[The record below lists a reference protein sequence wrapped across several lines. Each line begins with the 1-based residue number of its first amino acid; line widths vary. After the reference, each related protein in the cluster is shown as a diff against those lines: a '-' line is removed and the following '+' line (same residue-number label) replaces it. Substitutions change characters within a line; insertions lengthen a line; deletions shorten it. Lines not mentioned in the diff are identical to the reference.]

1 MNIILIFLRSFILKT
16 SLYYFSEYSM
26 SNIHRELS
34 NNIETITIAQK
45 YKNGYCDF
53 AFTHPDDSEEML
65 EKIQLH
71 FHRKKVLDA
80 LEKNGLSTLQKIK
93 IIKRDTTIMDEKMGS
108 NIFAGGLL
116 DDWEWNEI

>member
-1 MNIILIFLRSFILKT
+1 MNILLFLGGFILNC
-16 SLYYFSEYSM
+16 SLHYPKYTKLLHLPSEIPNSV
-26 SNIHRELS
+26 NIT
-34 NNIETITIAQK
+34 TID
-45 YKNGYCDF
+45 YKKGYCDIEF
-53 AFTHPDDSEEML
+53 NHLDDSEKML

-80 LEKNGLSTLQKIK
+80 LEQNGLSTLQKIK